1 MADQSFAKRLQ
12 KRIVVY
18 SAAGMILVGFVVALS
33 GIVPL
38 SVELREAQEKN
49 LNVYLRRQTRATE
62 QYVVRAQTASTFRFA
77 RGRLREELD
86 RFASGQLPLQE
97 FRRAAT
103 QAMRESVSASTNT
116 IALYLLDRQTNVI
129 VQYGQAI
136 PPALW
141 AVPDATQDTA
151 LRGPVRVGAE
161 YCMVSGSTVHTSQ
174 GGRLGYAMALYRLYS
189 LKNVVEDYSD
199 LGRNGETIIGD
210 LSNKE
215 LPIFF
220 QFRPVRDGVGGD
232 TNKLTAVRA
241 ALIYA
246 QQGRTGILPQAGRAG
261 LVLAYGP
268 VEGTPW
274 GIVVKMDRDE
284 FFGPMNRRLAGL
296 GAVIFGVV
304 LLGTAGM
311 VFVLRPLAGRVIL
324 HTDELESQIYEKT
337 AALNTE
343 LGERTRAEKSLR
355 DSEALYHSLVD
366 TLPINI
372 LRKDL
377 AGRVT
382 YGNRGYCEAMGK
394 PMSELL
400 GKTDFDLFPRE
411 MAQKYARDDDKV
423 VNTGQMFEDVEEH
436 RRPSGQTIYVHVL
449 KAPVRN
455 ARGDIV
461 GTQVIFWD
469 VTARKQAEIALAQA
483 NTDLARSNKELE
495 QFAYVASHDLQE
507 PLRMITSYTQLIAKR
522 YNEKLDQNAR
532 EFMDFA
538 VAGALRMQRL
548 IHDLLAYSRVG
559 TRGKP
564 PELTD
569 SGDALAA
576 ALDNL
581 KLAIEENGAEITYD
595 SMPAVIVDPTQ
606 LTQLFQNL
614 LGNAIKFRG
623 KARPRIHVGAVR
635 EPAPY
640 CKIPSAGSTGPA
652 SRQQPEEWH
661 FSVRDNGIGIDPQYF
676 DKIFII
682 FQRLHTLDQYPGTG
696 IGLAICKKIIERHG
710 GRIWVES
717 QAGEGATFH
726 FTLPV
731 VGDGDTLVP

>member
-86 RFASGQLPLQE
+86 RFASGRLPLQE

-103 QAMRESVSASTNT
+103 QAMGESVSASTNT

-129 VQYGQAI
+129 VQYGQTI

-141 AVPDATQDTA
+141 AVPDAAQDAA

-174 GGRLGYAMALYRLYS
+174 GGRLGYAMALYRLNS

-210 LSNKE
+210 LYNKE
-215 LPIFF
+215 LAIFF
-220 QFRPVRDGVGGD
+220 PFRPVRDGVGGD
-232 TNKLTAVRA
+232 TNKLAAIRA

-268 VEGTPW
+268 VDGTPW

-296 GAVIFGVV
+296 GAVIVGVV

-564 PELTD
+564 PELTE
-569 SGDALAA
+569 SSDALAA

-614 LGNAIKFRG
+614 IGNAIKFRG
-623 KARPRIHVGAVR
+623 KAKPRIHVGAVR

-640 CKIPSAGSTGPA
+640 CKIPSAGSTGPGA
-652 SRQQPEEWH
+652 RQQSEEWH

-717 QAGEGATFH
+717 QAGEGATFN

-731 VGDGDTLVP
+731 VGDGDTLVA